1 METVQGEYLNFFLR
15 PAKKKALQHLPLRLN
30 GNPSVCLLKVAFE
43 LTALTINTEG
53 SFVRL

>member
-1 METVQGEYLNFFLR
+1 M
-15 PAKKKALQHLPLRLN
+15 KKKALQHLPFRLKIILY
-30 GNPSVCLLKVAFE
+30 VQWKVAFE